1 MKYTLSTLSAGFC
14 APPLPPWN
22 ASPNPTVC
30 LKGADSPALVHG
42 STASRSAS
50 SWCLEWGGSLIQQI
64 RMCFSLDGS
73 DWGAE
78 PKFFR
83 PIFTLFS
90 ILRIGKFSDCLNLVN
105 TKSLLNHCGFEDKFC
120 ACREEAF
127 PVELFFLVKV
137 WNYWSHNGWKN
148 VGMNISAFIL
158 LEASFLTVSPW
169 HLQPVFL
176 LVGNLAGNIS
186 VKYLWSKPWSP
197 RISGKNP
204 KMDVELIQWLLAQ
217 MQDRPQGVCS
227 LDF

>member
-1 MKYTLSTLSAGFC
+1 MRALDLRSQLEKVGQLSCVLLGMDLPEQLIHQRRVVHPSLPEVMKYTLSTLSAGFC

-50 SWCLEWGGSLIQQI
+50 SWCLEWGGPLIQQI

-127 PVELFFLVKV
+127 PVELFFF
-137 WNYWSHNGWKN
+137 S
-148 VGMNISAFIL
+148 
-158 LEASFLTVSPW
+158 
-169 HLQPVFL
+169 
-176 LVGNLAGNIS
+176 
-186 VKYLWSKPWSP
+186 
-197 RISGKNP
+197 
-204 KMDVELIQWLLAQ
+204 
-217 MQDRPQGVCS
+217 
-227 LDF
+227 